1 MDFSLFSFALFT
13 GFYYWFCC
21 SVIGYTFSDAFYS
34 PVVVGFILGLLLG
47 DVTTGLI
54 LGATIQLIYIGIIG
68 AGGNWPADECLAA
81 LIVVPLAI
89 KTSISIE
96 AAAALAVPLSF
107 LGVFIMNLRRAG
119 NVVFVHWA
127 DKAALKADDKAI
139 FRCAAIWSSL
149 WNMLLCVPPVFVANY
164 FGARLIDPVLGFIP
178 EWIMHAFEA
187 AGGMLPCLGIAMTLT
202 LIGKK
207 QNFALFFI
215 AFFVVIY
222 SGMNVMFAAIMGT
235 CIALLMVFN
244 RHKAGGAQ
252 A

>member
-1 MDFSLFSFALFT
+1 MDSTLFFFALFT
-13 GFYYWFCC
+13 GLYYWFCAT
-21 SVIGYTFSDAFYS
+21 VIGYTFSDAFYS

-47 DVTTGLI
+47 DVSTGLI

-81 LIVVPLAI
+81 LIVIPLAI
-89 KTSISIE
+89 KSNMSIE
-96 AAAALAVPLSF
+96 VAAALAVPVSF
-107 LGVFIMNLRRAG
+107 LGVFLMNLRRAG

-127 DKAALKADDKAI
+127 DRAAERADEKAI
-139 FRCAAIWSSL
+139 FRCAAIWPSL
-149 WNMLLCVPPVFVANY
+149 WNMLLTVPTVFVANY
-164 FGARLIDPVLGFIP
+164 FGSKLIDPVLEIIP
-178 EWIMHAFEA
+178 EWIMHAFEV

-207 QNFALFFI
+207 HNLALFFI

-244 RHKAGGAQ
+244 KNRAGGAQ